1 MTSSPASWGGGD
13 GVRASRHQA
22 RPQRP
27 SGHGCSGKRNQN
39 SSALPGSGPPGS
51 RPVLCV
57 QPHAMGIRTP
67 LDSSGNHSHPPRPH
81 WGFSHISAA
90 LAAAAFYRPRNG
102 SEMGSNLPGRSA
114 RICLIPR
121 PSSSPQHQ
129 GTHSKVLTSDD
140 TPMEHFT
147 SMSLHS
153 WPEILLAAHWQTS
166 THP

>member
-1 MTSSPASWGGGD
+1 MFVPAGT
-13 GVRASRHQA
+13 
-22 RPQRP
+22 RPGP
-27 SGHGCSGKRNQN
+27 SGPEVMGVQAKGIKTPLPSQVL
-39 SSALPGSGPPGS
+39 ALQAPGPFCVSNPTPWESGPPW
-51 RPVLCV
+51 
-57 QPHAMGIRTP
+57 TP
-67 LDSSGNHSHPPRPH
+67 LETTATPARPH